1 MASRHDRH
9 LHTSQ
14 HNYTSSI
21 PLYQRNSH
29 TNLAIPEADDEPDTE
44 SDAAYLRRHRAS
56 TDSDADDDPVAFPPG
71 PSLFQRLRTFIMSR
85 NPLLIRSSPALG
97 TGLYGAVP
105 ITNSRPDFYSSAEE
119 DNSEDDVRKRDRRR
133 DTRASSAHIAH
144 APSTA
149 TLRKTASAPREARRR
164 TSSGTG
170 EVVLGPD
177 GKASFGGGGSLPG
190 RAMFDS
196 AGESSNAS
204 IDSDEEDD
212 LRADNPDPIDNSP
225 YAQVR
230 ASVPATDNMTLSIST
245 PRMWVLSLIF
255 ALAGSATNLFF
266 SLRYPSVAITPV
278 IALVLVHPLGKLWDF
293 LLKRDGDPEE
303 VFVAGSRQEVA
314 ATDDAPRRSMS
325 RFRRWLAQGRWNE
338 KEHACVY
345 ISSNVSFGFAF
356 ATDVSLRLICL
367 VNIANIN
374 RLSLSNT
381 NSTIRKYHYY
391 IRSFSPFLHRSLAM
405 PSQGFL
411 DNTLFDPRQ

>member
-1 MASRHDRH
+1 MAGRHDRH
-9 LHTSQ
+9 LNTSQ
-14 HNYTSSI
+14 HTFTASI
-21 PLYQRNSH
+21 PLYKRNSH
-29 TNLAIPEADDEPDTE
+29 TDLAVPETDDELDPE

-56 TDSDADDDPVAFPPG
+56 IDSDADDDPVAFPSG

-97 TGLYGAVP
+97 TGSYGAVP
-105 ITNSRPDFYSSAEE
+105 ITNSHPGSYSSAEE

-164 TSSGTG
+164 TSSG

-177 GKASFGGGGSLPG
+177 GKASFGGGGALPG

-204 IDSDEEDD
+204 IDSEDEDD
-212 LRADNPDPIDNSP
+212 FKADDPDPIDNSP

-230 ASVPATDNMTLSIST
+230 ASVPATDNTTLSIST

-303 VFVAGSRQEVA
+303 VFVDGRRQGTA
-314 ATDDAPRRSMS
+314 ATDDAPQRSMS

-356 ATDVSLRLICL
+356 ATDVSLRSICL
-367 VNIANIN
+367 ATVADVN
-374 RLSLSNT
+374 RSSLSNI
-381 NSTIRKYHYY
+381 NSTIRKYHCC
-391 IRSFSPFLHRSLAM
+391 IRSFSPFLHRSLVM
-405 PSQGFL
+405 PSQDSL
-411 DNTLFDPRQ
+411 DNTLFDLRQ